1 MPSAGMISAAGGTG
15 RLARFERRKMHD
27 YDRAG
32 LAAVVIRL
40 IW

>member
-1 MPSAGMISAAGGTG
+1 MTCPYEVFGNH
-15 RLARFERRKMHD
+15 RRKMHD

>member
-1 MPSAGMISAAGGTG
+1 MPSAGMARPLAGTG
-15 RLARFERRKMHD
+15 RLARLGRRKMHD